1 MKKVLY
7 LLTLLLIPIFIN
19 ADVFK
24 TDYIDIDDYVELKNN
39 KIHFNI
45 IKSKINNKEVLDFD
59 FFGYTNKQA
68 LYYNFNIKFYD
79 KNKKLVH
86 EINSSDVANSFS
98 DNLYDLEEIKE
109 YDNIKYYV
117 LSLNS
122 KSFKDYYTDMSNETK
137 ETEYKNPIKLKH
149 KIITSYNKTNK
160 DDYYYN
166 EVKIDINANRKEY
179 KKYISEISY
188 ELDIN
193 LNKDLKKLDINI
205 PLNIINKDDLEIKV
219 NNNEYEVNNNII
231 TFKNLK
237 KGNIL
242 LKFKV
247 MYKTYNYNFID
258 YSLYKDN
265 NINSYIKY
273 KINLNTNFKI
283 ILDDKYIAGLKY
295 KYLNGYKENDKSYT
309 FNLESEQNTLYLS
322 IKDDIDDL
330 NNKKVEENNSNI
342 GIYVLIIC
350 IIIGIS
356 VYLYIRNKKI
366 KEEKRK
372 NEELMKKKNNKS
384 RRKK

>member
-45 IKSKINNKEVLDFD
+45 IKSKIDNKEVLDFD

-137 ETEYKNPIKLKH
+137 ETEYNSPIKLKH

-160 DDYYYN
+160 DNYYYN

-179 KKYISEISY
+179 KKYISEINY
-188 ELDIN
+188 ELNIN

-247 MYKTYNYNFID
+247 IYKTYNYNFID

-265 NINSYIKY
+265 NINSYTKY

-330 NNKKVEENNSNI
+330 NNKKVEENNSYI

-372 NEELMKKKNNKS
+372 KEELMKKKNNKS